1 MGFLDVLSQ
10 YAEHKAGAPS
20 PDAAQHFDQVAQS
33 APPHVLSQG
42 LADAFRADE
51 TPPFG
56 QMVGQLFGNS
66 DPQQRAGVLNQI
78 LGSLGPGVLAVLSSG
93 PLRDIFTQRG
103 GANPQV
109 SSDTAATIRP
119 EQVEELATKAEQS
132 NPGIV
137 DRVSQFYSQHP
148 GLVRTLGSAALAIAL
163 AKMAQRN
170 NA

>member
-10 YAEHKAGAPS
+10 YVDHRAGTAS
-20 PDAAQHFDQVAQS
+20 PDAPRHFEEVAQS
-33 APPHVLSQG
+33 APPHVLSEG

-56 QMVGQLFGNS
+56 QMVAQLFGNS
-66 DPQQRAGVLNQI
+66 DPQQRAGLLNQM
-78 LGSLGPGVLAVLSSG
+78 LGSLGPGVLAAMAGG
-93 PLRDIFTQRG
+93 PLRDLFAQAG
-103 GANPQV
+103 GASPPITPDQA
-109 SSDTAATIRP
+109 TAVRP
-119 EQVEELATKAEQS
+119 EQVQEIATKAEQA

-163 AKMAQRN
+163 AKMAQRS

>member
-1 MGFLDVLSQ
+1 MSFLDVLSQ
-10 YAEHKAGAPS
+10 YVDHQPGTAP
-20 PDAAQHFDQVAQS
+20 PEAARHFEQVAQS
-33 APPHVLSQG
+33 APPHVLSEG

-66 DPQQRAGVLNQI
+66 DPQQRAGLLNQM
-78 LGSLGPGVLAVLSSG
+78 LGSLGPGVLAAIASG
-93 PLRDIFTQRG
+93 PLHDMFARSAGASPQITPDQANALRPDQVQDI
-103 GANPQV
+103 
-109 SSDTAATIRP
+109 
-119 EQVEELATKAEQS
+119 ATKAEEA

-148 GLVRTLGSAALAIAL
+148 GLVRTLGSAALAIVL